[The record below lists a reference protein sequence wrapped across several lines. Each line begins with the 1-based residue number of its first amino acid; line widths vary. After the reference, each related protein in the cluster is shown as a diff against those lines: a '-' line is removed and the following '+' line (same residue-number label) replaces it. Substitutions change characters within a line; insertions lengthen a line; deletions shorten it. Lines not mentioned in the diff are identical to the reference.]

1 MIEEKE
7 DFFEQTPEEKPK
19 KEKKP
24 KQPRL
29 KPDDPRYYD
38 REDGRWDHLTP
49 SPYRRG
55 PILWIVGIAVVAMVL
70 LIWAYKYFF
79 TPVIDEAVQYG
90 YVENVQKEGT
100 FFHSYE
106 GVILPYKELM
116 DTLRPYEGDFVFSTN
131 DEKVAVALKRQQGK
145 GAPVKVEYQIYR
157 HKFPWRG
164 KTNVIVTR
172 VDSVNPEIILP
183 PDRHPEHKALT
194 AVIPVDSA
202 ASARQ

>member
-24 KQPRL
+24 KAPRL
-29 KPDDPRYYD
+29 KPDDPRYYE
-38 REDGRWDHLTP
+38 REEGRWEHLTP

-55 PILWIVGIAVVAMVL
+55 PILWIAIIAVLAIL
-70 LIWAYKYFF
+70 LLVWGYKYFF
-79 TPVIDEAVQYG
+79 TPVVDEAVEYG
-90 YVENVQKEGT
+90 FVEKVQKEGT

-106 GVILPYKELM
+106 GVILPYKEMM
-116 DTLRPYEGDFVFSTN
+116 DTLRPYDGDFEFSTN
-131 DEKVAVALKRQQGK
+131 DVDVAVALKRNQGN
-145 GAPVKVEYQIYR
+145 GTPVRVEYQVYR

-164 KTNVIVTR
+164 NTKVIVTK

-183 PDRHPEHKALT
+183 PDRHPEHLAIINSLI
-194 AVIPVDSA
+194 ADSVA
-202 ASARQ
+202 APQ